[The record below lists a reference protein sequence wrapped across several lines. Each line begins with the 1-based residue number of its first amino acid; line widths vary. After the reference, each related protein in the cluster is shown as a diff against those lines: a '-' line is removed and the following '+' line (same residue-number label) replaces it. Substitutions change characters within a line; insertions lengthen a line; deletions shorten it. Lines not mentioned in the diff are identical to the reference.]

1 MTYNTTTRYIRDIM
15 TSEVIC
21 LNTEDIVTKVDQI
34 FRNHNIH
41 HIPILSS
48 DQKVVGIISKTDFE
62 RISAGFSMFKL
73 SNREE
78 YNLAL
83 YRSLRAVEIMTKDVK
98 TISVNA
104 SISEATETFKENR
117 LHALPVIENDRIVG
131 IITPYDIMVYY
142 TENCHCN

>member
-1 MTYNTTTRYIRDIM
+1 MTYKTMTRYIRDIM
-15 TSEVIC
+15 TKTVIC
-21 LNTEDIVTKVDQI
+21 LDTEDIVTKVDNI
-34 FRNHNIH
+34 FKENNIH

-48 DQKVVGIISKTDFE
+48 GKKVVGIISKTDFE

-78 YNLAL
+78 YNHAL
-83 YRSLRAVEIMTKDVK
+83 YRSLRAVEIMTTDVK

-104 SISEATETFKENR
+104 TIGEAANIFKENR
-117 LHALPVIENDRIVG
+117 LHALPVIENDAIVG

-142 TENCHCN
+142 TENCHCT